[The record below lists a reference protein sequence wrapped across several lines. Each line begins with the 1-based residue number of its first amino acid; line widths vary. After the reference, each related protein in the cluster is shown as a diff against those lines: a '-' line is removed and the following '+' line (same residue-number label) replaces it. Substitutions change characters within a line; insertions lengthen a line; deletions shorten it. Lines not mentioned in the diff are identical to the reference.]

1 MTLHGLAKV
10 RKGAQSRF
18 RLTEKLLVRINTAMH
33 EGVVGMQDAY
43 SALLKLKSEES
54 VLVAV
59 LRTTLVKLQLVENPT
74 MYQHVEWR
82 EVLVRMTVAPF
93 RPALWF
99 CRLLVAHT
107 KLSAWSHSL
116 RIAQGSAYDLGTFGN
131 LKMAG
136 KKTCLRKLSIC
147 INKEQ
152 KLSPTLTNKEVS
164 SARRPQVGT
173 CLKKSNPRVPNRIK
187 PRPKTLVEGSRRSVR
202 ADEDFD
208 LFHKSL
214 RLFRKISDEL
224 VAKVFVSGNQY

>member
-1 MTLHGLAKV
+1 MALHGLAKV

-43 SALLKLKSEES
+43 SALLKLEAEEC

-59 LRTTLVKLQLVENPT
+59 LCTTLVKLQLVENPT

-99 CRLLVAHT
+99 RRLLVAHT
-107 KLSAWSHSL
+107 KLAAWSHCL
-116 RIAQGSAYDLGTFGN
+116 RIAQGSAYDLSTFGN

-136 KKTCLRKLSIC
+136 KKTRLRKLSIC

-164 SARRPQVGT
+164 SARRPQMGT

-214 RLFRKISDEL
+214 RLFRKTSDEL